1 MSRTRP
7 NLALKLRPILIS
19 DSLLVIC
26 YSMANIFQ
34 DKMVKY
40 LTLGLC
46 LVAVGLLAQ
55 NLLAKPKPSL
65 PLPQSQSALQALPQ
79 IPQVAL
85 NPKNLENLKVE
96 NLKPFE
102 LVGFPARI
110 GRVDPFEPYPL
121 VEEIATSTATTTVAT
136 STSTATSTA
145 AAAGPATTTATTT
158 TIATSTHR

>member
-1 MSRTRP
+1 
-7 NLALKLRPILIS
+7 
-19 DSLLVIC
+19 
-26 YSMANIFQ
+26 MANILQ

-46 LVAVGLLAQ
+46 LAAVGLLAQ

-65 PLPQSQSALQALPQ
+65 PLSQSQLALPSLPQ

-102 LVGFPARI
+102 LVGFPARV

-121 VEEIATSTATTTVAT
+121 VEEVITTSTATTTAATSTSAATSAAAAASIATTTVAT
-136 STSTATSTA
+136 ST
-145 AAAGPATTTATTT
+145 
-158 TIATSTHR
+158 RR